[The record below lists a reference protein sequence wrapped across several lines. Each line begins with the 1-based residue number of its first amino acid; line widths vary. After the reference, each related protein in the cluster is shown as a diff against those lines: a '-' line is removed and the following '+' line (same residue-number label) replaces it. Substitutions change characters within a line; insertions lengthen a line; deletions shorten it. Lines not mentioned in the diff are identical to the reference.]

1 MENKIMDITSKER
14 LLLKQIR
21 KRTPMYVG
29 EYSLNKLG
37 DFFEGY
43 REALFNL
50 IKEVPP
56 LQCCKGISGGG
67 DLLVSVGV

>member
-1 MENKIMDITSKER
+1 MMDISPKER

-37 DFFEGY
+37 SFFEGY
-43 REALFNL
+43 REALFNYDL
-50 IKEVPP
+50 NN
-56 LQCCKGISGGG
+56 QCCIIPPRI
-67 DLLVSVGV
+67 